1 MTGFALQALLVTHV
15 GISLIAIVT
24 GLVALPALAA
34 HRWLGGW
41 HTTFLATTIATSV
54 TGFLFPFNGVTP
66 AIVVG
71 IISMIVLGI
80 AVFAYVRRPV
90 SSWAPSTYAISGM
103 IALYLNMFVL
113 VAQLFMKVPALK
125 ALAPTGS
132 EPPFLIAQTLLLTT
146 SVALGY
152 LAVVGG
158 RSILKPAGTA

>member
-1 MTGFALQALLVTHV
+1 M
-15 GISLIAIVT
+15 
-24 GLVALPALAA
+24 VALPALAA

-41 HTTFLATTIATSV
+41 HIAFLTTTIATSV
-54 TGFLFPFNGVTP
+54 TGFFFPFHGITP

-71 IISMIVLGI
+71 VISLVVLGI
-80 AVFAYVRRPV
+80 AVFAYVQRPV
-90 SSWAPSTYAISGM
+90 GTWAPATYTITGM

-132 EPPFLIAQTLLLTT
+132 EPPFLITQTVLLMA
-146 SVALGY
+146 SIALGY

-158 RSILKPAGTA
+158 RSTPKPIGTA